1 MGKVKQM
8 IMDQEERFWDIALS
22 TIFQCER
29 RIEFVSKMTEHFHLM
44 RPMSDQ
50 EIYSELFDAWNEHQS
65 NYEEENRNGRV

>member
-8 IMDQEERFWDIALS
+8 MMDQEVEFWDKALS

-29 RIEFVSKMTEHFHLM
+29 RIDFVSKMIEHFHLM

-65 NYEEENRNGRV
+65 NHAEENRDG

>member
-8 IMDQEERFWDIALS
+8 MMDQEVEFWDKALS
-22 TIFQCER
+22 TMFESETR
-29 RIEFVSKMTEHFHLM
+29 NEFVSKMMPHFHLM

-65 NYEEENRNGRV
+65 NYAEENR